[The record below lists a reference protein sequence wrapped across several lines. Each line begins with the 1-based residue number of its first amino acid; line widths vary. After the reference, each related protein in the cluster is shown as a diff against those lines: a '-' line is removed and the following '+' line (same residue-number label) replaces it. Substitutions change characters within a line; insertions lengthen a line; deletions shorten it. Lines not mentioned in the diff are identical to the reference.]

1 MKVFN
6 NLLLASAFG
15 TQATRPY
22 TTKIVAGQTASKPT
36 KIVDLCVGS
45 PYAGHSVWNTA
56 CMQGDTKKPTNIG
69 NVKYLPSFSKEWKNI
84 IYSYN
89 KNNLKNLPINDLNI
103 NKLIKSYF
111 DLYFK
116 DRSFIGL
123 TKFMRMKKRRQ
134 FLRRIFVSDIE
145 VKHTNKK
152 AKITLYTVNR
162 EKNLLK
168 TKYNKILKKINHF
181 LFEKYTFLH
190 NDFLNSL
197 IGITN
202 KVFYLKKRYFF
213 IQETIKKSHYINHKF
228 GYLKVFLILNRLFLE
243 KIWSIM
249 IRNQYL
255 YFVRLLKKYDLLY
268 SLNQFKFNN
277 KVLLPKIS
285 KLLWKLLS
293 FAVHAGNQVQSSV
306 ISASNAKKIEYNIV
320 NLKSIRLNTD
330 IFTNVVALNI
340 KKKRNKTLP
349 WSMLGILNKVNLPNV
364 NTIKERMRMRTIDNL
379 DSFKNKYRDLKIIS
393 LVNSNNSNANI
404 NNLDELLNNVLGNA
418 AVLCTDSN
426 NVQNLRCSNDFFY
439 KKKYKSSAGY
449 KLPKAMYTHL
459 YRKNNIFNSIHYKNI
474 AGIRLEVKGRLTK
487 RYRADRAIC
496 ALKWKGGLK
505 NIDSSFKG
513 LSSVLFRG
521 NTPSNISYTMHNS
534 KRRIGAF
541 AVKGWLSGK

>member
-1 MKVFN
+1 MKIFN
-6 NLLLASAFG
+6 NLSLASVFSVSQTCFA
-15 TQATRPY
+15 TNQKKEQAAKY
-22 TTKIVAGQTASKPT
+22 KKHNVHFATKIVTQTVSKPA
-36 KIVDLCVGS
+36 KAVDLCKVDS
-45 PYAGHSVWNTA
+45 TFQN
-56 CMQGDTKKPTNIG
+56 TKKYTNIG

-89 KNNLKNLPINDLNI
+89 KNNIKNLPINDLNI

-111 DLYFK
+111 NLYFK
-116 DRSFIGL
+116 DRNFIGL
-123 TKFMRMKKRRQ
+123 TKFMRLRKRRH

-168 TKYNKILKKINHF
+168 TKYNKILKKINYF

-190 NDFLNSL
+190 NEFLNSL
-197 IGITN
+197 IKITN
-202 KVFYLKKRYFF
+202 KIFYLKKRYFF

-228 GYLKVFLILNRLFLE
+228 DYLKVFLILNRLFLE
-243 KIWSIM
+243 KVWSIM

-285 KLLWKLLS
+285 KLLWK
-293 FAVHAGNQVQSSV
+293 FISS
-306 ISASNAKKIEYNIV
+306 SNMCWRSHSNNAKKIEYNIV

-379 DSFKNKYRDLKIIS
+379 DSFKNKYKDLKIIS
-393 LVNSNNSNANI
+393 LVNNNNSNIANI
-404 NNLDELLNNVLGNA
+404 NNLDGLLDNVFGCFVKEEKKNNMGVA
-418 AVLCTDSN
+418 ASFSKEWKNIAKTKHSLN
-426 NVQNLRCSNDFFY
+426 
-439 KKKYKSSAGY
+439 KSRN
-449 KLPKAMYTHL
+449 MYTHL

-541 AVKGWLSGK
+541 AVKGWMAGK